1 MSKITDVI
9 IHSLHGGVQTIVF
22 FDNGYGASVI
32 QHKWSYGGQE
42 GLFEIA
48 VLKGNKNNYDICY
61 GTYITDDVL
70 GYQDNKDVENVLKK
84 ISELENAE

>member
-9 IHSLHGGVQTIVF
+9 IRSLHGGVQIFVF
-22 FDNGYGASVI
+22 FDNGYGASVV

-48 VLKGNKNNYDICY
+48 VLKGDKNNSCICY
-61 GTYITDDVL
+61 DTDITDDVL
-70 GYQDNKDVENVLKK
+70 GYQDNKDVENVLKR